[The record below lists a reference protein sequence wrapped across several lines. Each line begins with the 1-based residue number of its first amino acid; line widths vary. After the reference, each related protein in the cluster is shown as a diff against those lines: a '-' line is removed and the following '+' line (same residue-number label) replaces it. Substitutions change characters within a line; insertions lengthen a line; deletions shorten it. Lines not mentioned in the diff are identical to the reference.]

1 MYTKQMSFC
10 FRAQTKTETA
20 LEICT
25 ILRFGVFF
33 LLADGAYISSFGLEN
48 WHLTTPGL
56 LPWQFPVIDGG
67 IYIVFTK

>member
-20 LEICT
+20 LEIYA
-25 ILRFGVFF
+25 LESFF

-56 LPWQFPVIDGG
+56 PPWQFPVIDGG
-67 IYIVFTK
+67 HLYSIH